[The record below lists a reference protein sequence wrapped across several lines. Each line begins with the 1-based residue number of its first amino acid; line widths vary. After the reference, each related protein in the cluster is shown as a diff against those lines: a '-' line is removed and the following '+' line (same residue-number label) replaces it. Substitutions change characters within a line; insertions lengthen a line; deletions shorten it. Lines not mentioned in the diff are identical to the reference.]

1 MLINSERTVLA
12 LKYTE
17 ADPRGSMVGIYG
29 TVLTPAVGVNKVSP
43 EKRST
48 GVFWIRPGEFRAGLA
63 FFGLRPAP

>member
-17 ADPRGSMVGIYG
+17 AGPRGSMVGIYG

-48 GVFWIRPGEFRAGLA
+48 GVF
-63 FFGLRPAP
+63 